1 MKKAS
6 ILFFRIWLSL
16 MLLMIAYVCISA
28 EMAPRH
34 LSRLSMDLV
43 PLVKILSLG
52 AERPWNRF
60 IGYLPQLTLDVVS
73 SMSTF
78 LSILSIPIIISS
90 SFILIRKFGAK
101 GFFSLD
107 VYTRI
112 SSGNYR
118 SRFGGRPIGKNWII
132 RFLAHA
138 IMLVFGVRFFIY
150 TYASHEYFIINNVR
164 DLLLA
169 SVGSAICL
177 ALIAAGAYGSILT
190 LKFRQIER
198 PNNG

>member
-1 MKKAS
+1 MKKVA

-16 MLLMIAYVCISA
+16 VLLMIAYICISA
-28 EMAPRH
+28 EMGPQH
-34 LSRLSMDLV
+34 LVRLSMDLL

-60 IGYLPQLTLDVVS
+60 IGYLPQSTLDVAS

-78 LSILSIPIIISS
+78 LSILSIPIIIFSL
-90 SFILIRKFGAK
+90 FILIGIFGAK
-101 GFFSLD
+101 GLFSRD
-107 VYTRI
+107 IYIRI
-112 SSGNYR
+112 SSSNYR
-118 SRFGGRPIGKNWII
+118 SKFSDRAIGKNWVI

-138 IMLVFGVRFFIY
+138 AMLVFGVRFFIY
-150 TYASHEYFIINNVR
+150 TYASHEYFIINNTR

-190 LKFRQIER
+190 LKFR
-198 PNNG
+198 